1 MYLFVLIDLLY
12 KYNLLMHA
20 FINISMYLGGAP
32 RDILKYLLTL
42 KHSQV
47 SIRDIISCFVFFF
60 LFLHVGYTY
69 DSICIAWFARQRFLK
84 Y

>member
-1 MYLFVLIDLLY
+1 
-12 KYNLLMHA
+12 MHA

-32 RDILKYLLTL
+32 HDILKYLLTL
-42 KHSQV
+42 KQSQV
-47 SIRDIISCFVFFF
+47 SISDIISCFVFFL

-69 DSICIAWFARQRFLK
+69 DSIGIAWFSRQRFLK